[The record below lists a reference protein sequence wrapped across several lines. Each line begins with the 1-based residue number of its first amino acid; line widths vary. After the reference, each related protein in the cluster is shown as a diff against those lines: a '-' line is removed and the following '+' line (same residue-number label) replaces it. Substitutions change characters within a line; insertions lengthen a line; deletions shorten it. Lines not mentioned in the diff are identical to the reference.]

1 MAESEKR
8 LQFLL
13 SLMEMKGITKVELA
27 RRLGVTPQNVF
38 TYFQRDDMK
47 LSLAQKIV
55 GLIGYDLQ
63 ISLEKDSPKSVI
75 VEIENLV
82 GKDGLAR
89 LAFLRIAMSQYG
101 ITRKDMAQKLDL
113 NYTGVNRWFYVDD
126 MALSYV
132 YEIAE
137 TYGLRVRIKVVP
149 SKQ

>member
-101 ITRKDMAQKLDL
+101 ITRKDMARKLDL

>member
-13 SLMEMKGITKVELA
+13 SLMDMKGITKVELA

-137 TYGLRVRIKVVP
+137 TYGLTVRIKVVP

>member
-137 TYGLRVRIKVVP
+137 TYGLTVRIKVVP